1 MCQQTF
7 DSEFSLGSV
16 ASVVWSLTQSTPY
29 YIFNIEYE
37 HGNKIRKGIE
47 NMEIRDTKHRE

>member
-1 MCQQTF
+1 MCQRTERF

-37 HGNKIRKGIE
+37 NGDLGRYRK
-47 NMEIRDTKHRE
+47 NMEI